1 ALPVSA
7 FLPFFSHHSTAVTKA
22 LLSLCCVCRSSRR
35 ERSRVHWLEAWP
47 SRAGYTTVE
56 STRVASFSRHL
67 QILRSLNQVYSG
79 TMKPVSLNLF
89 FSIQPSTGR
98 SGSRPGSSTP
108 YPSNS
113 LSPFHTTMKPTCGY
127 FFAHD
132 TDNKKRRIG
141 IPPSNLVAWRS
152 KVGHTHTQRA
162 QTAH

>member
-1 ALPVSA
+1 MPNTGMLDHRAYG
-7 FLPFFSHHSTAVTKA
+7 
-22 LLSLCCVCRSSRR
+22 SSRR

-67 QILRSLNQVYSG
+67 QILRSLN
-79 TMKPVSLNLF
+79 
-89 FSIQPSTGR
+89 QPSTGR